1 MIGIYIIKNKI
12 NNQCYIGQSVNITRR
27 WRQHKEAVANGVKT
41 PLYLAIQKYGIDN
54 FDFQILEECSI
65 EELND
70 REIYWIEKYDSYY
83 KGYNQT
89 RGGQQYS
96 HNVKL
101 SDEDYDK
108 IVQLLQDSSYTQK
121 EISKMFSVGEDTI
134 SEINTGKIRFHST
147 IKYPIRNNR
156 KENYCI
162 DCGVKILNTSTR
174 CINCK
179 SKKERKAERPCKEV
193 LFNEIKASS
202 FSAVGRKYGVSDN
215 TIRKWCKAYGLPTK
229 ASEYKGKES

>member
-1 MIGIYIIKNKI
+1 
-12 NNQCYIGQSVNITRR
+12 
-27 WRQHKEAVANGVKT
+27 
-41 PLYLAIQKYGIDN
+41 
-54 FDFQILEECSI
+54 
-65 EELND
+65 
-70 REIYWIEKYDSYY
+70 
-83 KGYNQT
+83 
-89 RGGQQYS
+89 
-96 HNVKL
+96 
-101 SDEDYDK
+101 
-108 IVQLLQDSSYTQK
+108 
-121 EISKMFSVGEDTI
+121 MFSVGEDTI